1 MKSYIIIL
9 LITLISCSKFIQ
21 KQKRIRD
28 INLKSQYSII
38 QEEINK
44 IINIFLISLPETIK
58 SFIYV
63 AENANF
69 DKIVSDFK
77 ELNKNADNF
86 LKVNP
91 FDKLVEREKKIQNQ
105 LETIR
110 YNSHAIMNY
119 IKENKFPDDLAK
131 KIKQMIDGQTQPIF
145 SANLLLLRLK
155 NAKKELFDNQKYEK
169 ILNDLKQHTKEL
181 PNYIKLLGQI
191 IIQVRI
197 IDYITRLSRIFDDA
211 MPEII
216 KYLKET
222 FPKIQ
227 AIFHNKKKIEEL
239 KQKLK
244 TFFIF
249 KKLLLQLKILIL

>member
-1 MKSYIIIL
+1 
-9 LITLISCSKFIQ
+9 LIALISCSKFIQ
-21 KQKRIRD
+21 KQKRIGD

-38 QEEINK
+38 QDEINK
-44 IINIFLISLPETIK
+44 IINIFLITFPETIK

-69 DKIVSDFK
+69 DKILNDFK
-77 ELNKNADNF
+77 ELNKNADSF

-91 FDKLVEREKKIQNQ
+91 YDKLVEREKKIQNQ

-110 YNSHAIMNY
+110 YNSPAIMNY

-131 KIKQMIDGQTQPIF
+131 KIKQMIDEQTQPIF
-145 SANLLLLRLK
+145 SVTLLLK
-155 NAKKELFDNQKYEK
+155 NFIYTKKELSDKEKYED
-169 ILNDLKQHTKEL
+169 ILNKLKQNTKEL
-181 PNYIKLLGQI
+181 PKLIKTFGEI
-191 IIQVRI
+191 VIQVRI
-197 IDYITRLSRIFDDA
+197 IDYITKLSRNLDDA

-227 AIFHNKKKIEEL
+227 AIFHNKKKIEEFKL
-239 KQKLK
+239 KFK

-249 KKLLLQLKILIL
+249 KNIASVEDFDIVIKAYQIIF